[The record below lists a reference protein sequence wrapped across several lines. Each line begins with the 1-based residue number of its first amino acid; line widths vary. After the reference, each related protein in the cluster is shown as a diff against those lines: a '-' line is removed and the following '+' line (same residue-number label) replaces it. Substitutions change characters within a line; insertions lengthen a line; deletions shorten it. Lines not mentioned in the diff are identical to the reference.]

1 MGFGMSRIM
10 HGTPSQTDIVVGM
23 ICGIIGLLICV
34 FNYPVYSYL
43 NKYDK
48 IFAKIIN
55 NENIKH
61 K

>member
-43 NKYDK
+43 NKKED
-48 IFAKIIN
+48 
-55 NENIKH
+55 
-61 K
+61 